1 MAEPQPSTVHEGAS
15 TPPAPPAAAASAAAE
30 AAALDSLDNKTLSD
44 ASSAPKK
51 EIDLKALNDAMK
63 ALDSG
68 AGGKKVSAA
77 AAAAGGL
84 KKDEEPA
91 KLIKVDA
98 ADVTLLVSRRV
109 VPPEMLGCSALMTVL
124 LMVRV
129 LGGAA
134 RSLTTESHRVVESAR
149 CRRHSGD
156 EGLGFGNCLGNSLSR
171 TYLDEAVAFLNAA
184 RPYGRNEN
192 DDVKVTYLLYCY
204 TIFTLTAGPN
214 QMLRI
219 AKERKSL

>member
-15 TPPAPPAAAASAAAE
+15 TPPAPPAAAAAASAAAE

-44 ASSAPKK
+44 ASTSAPKK

-91 KLIKVDA
+91 KLTKVDA
-98 ADVTLLVSRRV
+98 ADVTLLVS
-109 VPPEMLGCSALMTVL
+109 PSGCPS
-124 LMVRV
+124 
-129 LGGAA
+129 
-134 RSLTTESHRVVESAR
+134 
-149 CRRHSGD
+149 
-156 EGLGFGNCLGNSLSR
+156 
-171 TYLDEAVAFLNAA
+171 
-184 RPYGRNEN
+184 
-192 DDVKVTYLLYCY
+192 
-204 TIFTLTAGPN
+204 
-214 QMLRI
+214 
-219 AKERKSL
+219 

>member
-1 MAEPQPSTVHEGAS
+1 MAEPQPQGVHEGAS
-15 TPPAPPAAAASAAAE
+15 TPPAPPAAASAGATAAE

-98 ADVTLLVSRRV
+98 ADVSLLVS
-109 VPPEMLGCSALMTVL
+109 
-124 LMVRV
+124 
-129 LGGAA
+129 
-134 RSLTTESHRVVESAR
+134 
-149 CRRHSGD
+149 
-156 EGLGFGNCLGNSLSR
+156 
-171 TYLDEAVAFLNAA
+171 
-184 RPYGRNEN
+184 
-192 DDVKVTYLLYCY
+192 
-204 TIFTLTAGPN
+204 
-214 QMLRI
+214 
-219 AKERKSL
+219 

>member
-1 MAEPQPSTVHEGAS
+1 MAEPQPSTIHEGAS

-98 ADVTLLVSRRV
+98 ADVTLLVSWI
-109 VPPEMLGCSALMTVL
+109 PFEQW
-124 LMVRV
+124 
-129 LGGAA
+129 
-134 RSLTTESHRVVESAR
+134 SLIDCPANDAMHQAEQL
-149 CRRHSGD
+149 D
-156 EGLGFGNCLGNSLSR
+156 LSR
-171 TYLDEAVAFLNAA
+171 PKATELLRAHDADAVRAMKAWVSAA
-184 RPYGRNEN
+184 
-192 DDVKVTYLLYCY
+192 V
-204 TIFTLTAGPN
+204 
-214 QMLRI
+214 
-219 AKERKSL
+219 

>member
-1 MAEPQPSTVHEGAS
+1 MAEPQPQGVHEGAS

-98 ADVTLLVSRRV
+98 ADVSLLVSW
-109 VPPEMLGCSALMTVL
+109 SSFA
-124 LMVRV
+124 
-129 LGGAA
+129 
-134 RSLTTESHRVVESAR
+134 SLS
-149 CRRHSGD
+149 
-156 EGLGFGNCLGNSLSR
+156 CLGQRSSNDCFADDAMQQAEQLDLSR
-171 TYLDEAVAFLNAA
+171 PKATELLRAHDADAVRAMKAWVSA
-184 RPYGRNEN
+184 T
-192 DDVKVTYLLYCY
+192 V
-204 TIFTLTAGPN
+204 
-214 QMLRI
+214 
-219 AKERKSL
+219 

>member
-15 TPPAPPAAAASAAAE
+15 TPPAPPAASAAAE

-156 EGLGFGNCLGNSLSR
+156 EGLGFGNCLGSGLSR
-171 TYLDEAVAFLNAA
+171 ACLDEAVVFLNVAP
-184 RPYGRNEN
+184 PYHRN
-192 DDVKVTYLLYCY
+192 DHDVKVTYLLYCY

>member
-1 MAEPQPSTVHEGAS
+1 MAEPQPQGVHEGAS
-15 TPPAPPAAAASAAAE
+15 TPPAPPAAASAGATAAE

-84 KKDEEPA
+84 KKDEGPA

-98 ADVTLLVSRRV
+98 ADVTLLVCWSFFC
-109 VPPEMLGCSALMTVL
+109 LQY
-124 LMVRV
+124 
-129 LGGAA
+129 LGGQW
-134 RSLTTESHRVVESAR
+134 SLIDCLMLMMRCTRLSSSISHDQKPQS
-149 CRRHSGD
+149 
-156 EGLGFGNCLGNSLSR
+156 
-171 TYLDEAVAFLNAA
+171 Y
-184 RPYGRNEN
+184 
-192 DDVKVTYLLYCY
+192 
-204 TIFTLTAGPN
+204 
-214 QMLRI
+214 
-219 AKERKSL
+219 

>member
-1 MAEPQPSTVHEGAS
+1 MAEPQPSAIHEGAS
-15 TPPAPPAAAASAAAE
+15 TPPAPPAAAAASAAAE

-98 ADVTLLVSRRV
+98 ADVSLLA
-109 VPPEMLGCSALMTVL
+109 EQL
-124 LMVRV
+124 
-129 LGGAA
+129 
-134 RSLTTESHRVVESAR
+134 
-149 CRRHSGD
+149 D
-156 EGLGFGNCLGNSLSR
+156 LSR
-171 TYLDEAVAFLNAA
+171 PKATELLRAHDADAVRAMKAWVSAA
-184 RPYGRNEN
+184 
-192 DDVKVTYLLYCY
+192 V
-204 TIFTLTAGPN
+204 
-214 QMLRI
+214 
-219 AKERKSL
+219 